1 MVFRI
6 GRLLVGFCGL
16 RRPSARKNL
25 QNLIILVQEIFMYK
39 WQQGHFRQIIYGFLI
54 GLCLVMMGVVLSPAQ
69 AQISQATVTEILDG
83 NQVFIQGRQANIN
96 NIAGAGQQVSTRI
109 SRAGLRFNNGAA
121 GRLRSN
127 TSLIIGQCIQIQQG
141 GIVASG
147 PANACIGSVRV
158 ATRGTTFVAELDAEN
173 NYNLQVLEG
182 SIAVSPTNN
191 PAQNPADLMIRQGE
205 KISITNNGQIGTVA
219 MITVDDILTI
229 INNYFTGFVQQ
240 LPGSINLQKALEELF
255 PGVPLPNLR
264 PNPVRG
270 LF

>member
-1 MVFRI
+1 
-6 GRLLVGFCGL
+6 
-16 RRPSARKNL
+16 
-25 QNLIILVQEIFMYK
+25 MYK
-39 WQQGHFRQIIYGFLI
+39 WQQRRFRQIVYVFLI
-54 GLCLVMMGVVLSPAQ
+54 GFCLVMMGAILSPAQ

-83 NQVFIQGRQANIN
+83 NQVFIQGRQANVN
-96 NIAGAGQQVSTRI
+96 NVAGAGQQVSTRL

-127 TSLIIGQCIQIQQG
+127 TSLIVGQCIQVQQG

-158 ATRGTTFVAELDAEN
+158 ATRGTTFVAELDADN
-173 NYNLQVLEG
+173 NYKLQVLEG
-182 SIAVSPTNN
+182 SVAVSTPNPETNT
-191 PAQNPADLMIRQGE
+191 PSQNPSPTALMVQQGE
-205 KISITNNGQIGTVA
+205 KVSITNSGEIGTVA
-219 MITVDDILTI
+219 MITVEDILQI

-240 LPGSINLQKALEELF
+240 LPGSTNLQKALEELF

>member
-1 MVFRI
+1 
-6 GRLLVGFCGL
+6 
-16 RRPSARKNL
+16 
-25 QNLIILVQEIFMYK
+25 MYK

-54 GLCLVMMGVVLSPAQ
+54 SICLVMAGMFIHPAQ

-96 NIAGAGQQVSTRI
+96 NVAGAGQQVSTRI

-127 TSLIIGQCIQIQQG
+127 SSLIVGQCIQVQQG

-147 PANACIGSVRV
+147 PTNACIGSVRV
-158 ATRGTTFVAELDAEN
+158 ATRGTTFVAEVGSN
-173 NYNLQVLEG
+173 NSSDLKVLEG
-182 SIAVSPTNN
+182 SIAVTPPSLSNLPNLDRSPA
-191 PAQNPADLMIRQGE
+191 PIDLIIRQGE
-205 KISITNNGQIGTVA
+205 KISIAEDGQVGNIA
-219 MITVDDILTI
+219 MITRDDILMI
-229 INNYFTGFVQQ
+229 LNNYFSGFTQQ
-240 LPGSINLQKALEELF
+240 LPGSSNLQRSLEGLF

-264 PNPVRG
+264 PAPVRG